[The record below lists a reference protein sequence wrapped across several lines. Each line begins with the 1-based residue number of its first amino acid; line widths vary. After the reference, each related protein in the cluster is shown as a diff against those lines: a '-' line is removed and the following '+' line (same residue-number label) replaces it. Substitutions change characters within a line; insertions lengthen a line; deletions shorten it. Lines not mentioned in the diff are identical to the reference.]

1 MIDSQNKSKPIGVFD
16 SGLGGL
22 TSLRRLRELLPGE
35 DIYYFGDTARVPY
48 GGRSREVIAGYA
60 EDDARFLLSKGVKA
74 LLVACNTV
82 CSAAIDVVRRAA
94 KAENVPVF
102 EVVDAPALAAVNA
115 TNNRRVFIFGTRA
128 TVDSGAYEAAIR
140 RFAEDNGKLVATKA
154 AACSLFVPLVES
166 GYTSP
171 ESELVRLAVREYTPA
186 VTDFG
191 ADTLILGCTHY
202 PLLSRAIKQA
212 LPKNILLIDSG
223 AVAAEHCAASLRT
236 AGLLRDSES
245 GGVTKYF
252 VTDSAEIFSEYAG
265 RYLGTDEALTAEKV
279 VLPQL

>member
-1 MIDSQNKSKPIGVFD
+1 MIDSKNKSKPIGVFD

-102 EVVDAPALAAVNA
+102 EVVDAPARAAVDLTENG
-115 TNNRRVFIFGTRA
+115 RVFVFGTRA
-128 TVDSGAYEAAIR
+128 TVSSGAYETAIR
-140 RFAEDNGKLVATKA
+140 RFASESGKDVLTGA

-166 GYTSP
+166 GYISP

-202 PLLSRAIKQA
+202 PLLAEAIRQA
-212 LPKNILLIDSG
+212 LPEGVRLVDSG
-223 AVAAEHCAASLRT
+223 AVAAEHCASSLQK
-236 AGLLRDSES
+236 AGLLRE
-245 GGVTKYF
+245 GGGGATKYF

-265 RYLGTDEALTAEKV
+265 RFLGSSEVLLAEKV
-279 VLPQL
+279 VLP